1 MKICKEQKGVTL
13 MELVIVAVI
22 IGVMA
27 ALAVPSFLNYAS
39 KLETKSTARN
49 IVSTLRMARSK
60 AISERVSYG
69 VHFDAG
75 NRRYTFFKDKGNPT
89 QYDAGTD
96 SLISQVALDRD
107 VNYGINTFTN
117 AAVVFTTSG
126 GASSSGELTVTPASG
141 GFTYNINVLQSTGRV
156 RLTD

>member
-1 MKICKEQKGVTL
+1 MKNWKMQNGVTL

-22 IGVMA
+22 VGVMS

-39 KLETKSTARN
+39 KMEAKGTARN

-117 AAVVFTTSG
+117 AAVVFKTDG
-126 GASSSGELTVTPASG
+126 GASSSGDMQILPGSG
-141 GFTYNINVLQSTGRV
+141 GFTYNINVLASTGRV